1 MYANI
6 LNMQINLIIKVAS
19 SISLSFIL
27 LTPLVGQVK
36 QKNVNCCGLPVGT
49 IVIRPD
55 SAAARSVNTSAHS
68 RANPVHRVTKASP
81 TSANRSVSKPLP
93 KPIKVYPKRAPSLP
107 PAFRQS
113 STVTRSVSSR
123 VGFASGGVGSRSVPC
138 PPGTRPSSGLFS
150 SAPSPLSVYYVERP
164 IKSIRASSI
173 PDIERWENGL
183 RKNMALNGR
192 NRVRVN
198 ELLGRIRHHYQNDAI
213 QAEDYA
219 SAGKGYVPSE
229 ATRKLAESRI
239 TRTVRSMAEYY
250 NKSGNREMNPALSAR
265 GDGLL
270 KGKLSFVN
278 TELDKMGKAR
288 ITLDE
293 LKQAISL
300 KINGS
305 VAQSER
311 IEVPVNLPDEVAKEV
326 PVLDENAIK
335 QRVRARYL
343 AFAEWLAIKGKAFPS
358 LDPEVDEK
366 TMETFDL
373 VNAELRAIGKF
384 ESMLIFREKT
394 IAYLEDVLDGEII
407 PQAAPPVPQAGPL
420 FAEKLRVGLP
430 AEAEDRLEADTRP
443 EIFFRPVHK
452 ARPLDF
458 KPSGLPLFSPP
469 ALPGDPLDASPRAKL
484 EGVPS
489 GSFSPASDRL
499 LPGKS
504 WTPVRKNGPT
514 HAPLEIRKLGGL
526 PGTPI

>member
-1 MYANI
+1 
-6 LNMQINLIIKVAS
+6 MQINFDLKVANS
-19 SISLSFIL
+19 VSLCFIL
-27 LTPLVGQVK
+27 LTPLVGQVQ

-55 SAAARSVNTSAHS
+55 SAAARSVNRSALS
-68 RANPVHRVTKASP
+68 RSNPVQRVTMTKP
-81 TSANRSVSKPLP
+81 PSANRSVSKPLP
-93 KPIKVYPKRAPSLP
+93 KPIKVYPMRAPSLP

-113 STVTRSVSSR
+113 SAVTRSVSSR

-138 PPGTRPSSGLFS
+138 PPGTRPSSGSFS

-173 PDIERWENGL
+173 PDIERWESGL
-183 RKNMALNGR
+183 RKNMELNGR

-198 ELLGRIRHHYQNDAI
+198 ELLARIRGHYQNDEI

-219 SAGKGYVPSE
+219 PAGKGYVPSD
-229 ATRKLAESRI
+229 ATRKLSETRI
-239 TRTVRSMAEYY
+239 NRAVRSMVEYY
-250 NKSGNREMNPALSAR
+250 NKSGNREMDPARSAS

-278 TELDKMGKAR
+278 TELDKMGKPR

-293 LKQAISL
+293 LKQAISQRMIEPVRL
-300 KINGS
+300 P
-305 VAQSER
+305 ER
-311 IEVPVNLPDEVAKEV
+311 IEVPVNPPAEIAKEV

-335 QRVRARYL
+335 QRVKARYL
-343 AFAEWLAIKGKAFPS
+343 AFAQWLATKGKAFPS

-373 VNAELRAIGKF
+373 VNAELRGIGKF

-394 IAYLEDVLDGEII
+394 IAYLEDVLDGEIV
-407 PQAAPPVPQAGPL
+407 PQPVPQAGPL
-420 FAEKLRVGLP
+420 FAERLRVGLP
-430 AEAEDRLEADTRP
+430 AEAEDRLGVDTRP
-443 EIFFRPVHK
+443 ELFFRPVRK
-452 ARPLDF
+452 ALPMDL

>member
-1 MYANI
+1 
-6 LNMQINLIIKVAS
+6 MQINVDLKVANS
-19 SISLSFIL
+19 VSLCFIL
-27 LTPLVGQVK
+27 LTPLVGQVQ

-55 SAAARSVNTSAHS
+55 SAAARSVNTSALS
-68 RANPVHRVTKASP
+68 RANPVQRVTMTRPSP
-81 TSANRSVSKPLP
+81 IHRSVSTPLP

-113 STVTRSVSSR
+113 SAVTRSVSSQ
-123 VGFASGGVGSRSVPC
+123 VGFASGGIGSRSVPC
-138 PPGTRPSSGLFS
+138 PPGTAPSNGSFS
-150 SAPSPLSVYYVERP
+150 SAPSPLTVYYVERQ

-173 PDIERWENGL
+173 PDIERWESGL

-198 ELLGRIRHHYQNDAI
+198 ELLGRIRNHYQNDGI

-219 SAGKGYVPSE
+219 PAGKGYVPSD
-229 ATRKLAESRI
+229 ATRKLSETRI
-239 TRTVRSMAEYY
+239 NRAVRSMVEYY
-250 NKSGNREMNPALSAR
+250 NKSGNREMDPTRSAR

-278 TELDKMGKAR
+278 TELDKMGKPR

-293 LKQAISL
+293 LKQAISQRM
-300 KINGS
+300 NGPVS
-305 VAQSER
+305 LPEG
-311 IEVPVNLPDEVAKEV
+311 IEAPANPPEEIAKEV
-326 PVLDENAIK
+326 PVLDENIIN
-335 QRVRARYL
+335 QRVKARYL
-343 AFAEWLAIKGKAFPS
+343 AFAQWLAIKGKAFPS

-373 VNAELRAIGKF
+373 VNAELRGIGKF

-394 IAYLEDVLDGEII
+394 IAYLEDVLDGEI
-407 PQAAPPVPQAGPL
+407 VPEAGPL
-420 FAEKLRVGLP
+420 FAERLRVGLP
-430 AEAEDRLEADTRP
+430 VEAEGRLGVDTRP
-443 EIFFRPVHK
+443 ELFFRPVRK
-452 ARPLDF
+452 DIPLDF

-469 ALPGDPLDASPRAKL
+469 ALPGYPLDTGPRAKL
-484 EGVPS
+484 EGIPG
-489 GSFSPASDRL
+489 GSFSPASARP

-504 WTPVRKNGPT
+504 WTPVRKNAPT
-514 HAPLEIRKLGGL
+514 HAPIEIRKLGSL